1 MSIVNATMSD
11 QIAELR
17 AEITRLRAGIEEYAC
32 TGTDH
37 PCGCHTLL
45 TADKAEIER
54 LQFDCAMLRRADMG
68 HQEEIAELREEIERL
83 RHDRDLW
90 QARCIGAIWLIPD
103 EITYGELRGA
113 AKQAAEL
120 RTNQQ
125 IQKDEPK

>member
-17 AEITRLRAGIEEYAC
+17 AEIARLRAGIEEYAC

-54 LQFDCAMLRRADMG
+54 LRAVLLPFALLCRPYDHQGAADDDVVRSNGTFGKTGDRGYAHITVADLRRA
-68 HQEEIAELREEIERL
+68 
-83 RHDRDLW
+83 RDILN
-90 QARCIGAIWLIPD
+90 AV
-103 EITYGELRGA
+103 
-113 AKQAAEL
+113 
-120 RTNQQ
+120 NQQ
-125 IQKDEPK
+125 ERRVEP